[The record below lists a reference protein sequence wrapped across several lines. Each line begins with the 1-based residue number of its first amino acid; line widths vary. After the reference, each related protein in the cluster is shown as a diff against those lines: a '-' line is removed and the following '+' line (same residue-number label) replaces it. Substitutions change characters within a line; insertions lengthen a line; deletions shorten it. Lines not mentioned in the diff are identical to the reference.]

1 MNRNRN
7 IAGDAKGFTLIELPG
22 VRQRKRCAFTLI
34 ELLTVILIISLLV
47 GILVPTVRAVIQAAS
62 AANTNATI
70 QSLSGGIQQYYTE
83 NNNVYPGQNVPS
95 SFVYGSHWL
104 MRAMFTRKGATSV
117 NYSAAPAADF
127 PLDAYVPIKAG
138 LIQRSTSGTDYSNA
152 WLGDGYPSPMA
163 ICYYPARLGGSGLS
177 QYTENDNT
185 THTSGK
191 TGGTFSDF
199 IKDTRLDTGGNTP
212 YRSGQYLL
220 IAPGSDRKYFT
231 RDDVR
236 NW

>member
-1 MNRNRN
+1 MNHNRN
-7 IAGDAKGFTLIELPG
+7 IAGAATG
-22 VRQRKRCAFTLI
+22 FTLI

-95 SFVYGSHWL
+95 TFVYGSHWL

-138 LIQRSTSGTDYSNA
+138 LIRDNTGTNYSSA
-152 WLGDGYPSPMA
+152 FLGDGYPSPMA
-163 ICYYPARLGGSGLS
+163 ICYYPARLGVSGLG
-177 QYTENDNT
+177 QFVEGDNS
-185 THTSGK
+185 THTTGN

-231 RDDVR
+231 RDDVK